1 MSHTWTS
8 HVTHITESLSCHRVS
23 HLEIR
28 HFTHE
33 RAKPHE
39 SLPRY
44 KCHITPCTCHVTH
57 MNESRSSPQVF
68 TDKNLEKIS
77 RDIFQQPD
85 MAGTPLSNTLV
96 ARVREVGVAG
106 KYVEAVAKAAPKYF
120 EQMFGSLVTT
130 EFSKVWCS
138 VLQSAAVCCSVL

>member
-1 MSHTWTS
+1 
-8 HVTHITESLSCHRVS
+8 
-23 HLEIR
+23 
-28 HFTHE
+28 
-33 RAKPHE
+33 
-39 SLPRY
+39 
-44 KCHITPCTCHVTH
+44 